1 MPKSLSKNLE
11 KLLELYSNIV
21 IQKWA
26 GNREFPYRVKLG
38 SWNDLGKGKTLKD
51 AVTASLKKKRKDI
64 KGEG

>member
-1 MPKSLSKNLE
+1 MAKSLSKNLE
-11 KLLELYSNIV
+11 KLLDRYSNIV

-26 GNREFPYRVKLG
+26 GNREFPYQVKLG